1 MRFAEVPNACGDL
14 EALSYALSLNI
25 IIGCG
30 DYTFQMSWLAKINL
44 KSVVQQFGAYR
55 TSMLL
60 FIVMALCFY
69 VGYRVGN
76 FYHAYQTDM
85 IGKQERRLEKL
96 YQEHADN
103 IRRVHTLEVELEV
116 ERLANQQIQTA
127 LKDIEVDYF
136 QAKKELGFYE
146 KVMAPEK
153 QADGLVVD
161 SFTISPTES
170 ANHFRFQVVLVQQK
184 VKKRFA
190 KGYIELE
197 LVGSLAEKP
206 SKLSLEKVSSLTKK
220 DLSFSFQY
228 FQIIKGEF
236 TLPENFTPELVSLAA
251 VLPKGKWQK
260 FHRID
265 QDYEWA
271 RAINELNATAKLSPV
286 MSPILD

>member
-1 MRFAEVPNACGDL
+1 
-14 EALSYALSLNI
+14 
-25 IIGCG
+25 
-30 DYTFQMSWLAKINL
+30 MSWLAKINL
-44 KSVVQQFGAYR
+44 KSVINQFGAYR

-60 FIVMALCFY
+60 LFIMSLCLY
-69 VGYRVGN
+69 VGYRTGN
-76 FYHAYQTDM
+76 FYHAYQADT
-85 IGKQERRLEKL
+85 ISKQENRLEKL
-96 YQEHADN
+96 YQEHADSV
-103 IRRVHTLEVELEV
+103 RRVHTLEVELEV
-116 ERLANQQIQTA
+116 ERLANQQIQSA
-127 LKDIEVDYF
+127 LKGVEVDYF

-161 SFTISPTES
+161 SFTVSPTES

-190 KGYIELE
+190 KGYIQLE
-197 LVGSLAEKP
+197 IVGSLDEKP
-206 SKLSLEKVSSLTKK
+206 SKLSLEKVSGLTKK

-236 TLPENFTPELVSLAA
+236 TLPDKFTPELVSLAA

-265 QDYEWA
+265 QDYEWTQ
-271 RAINELNATAKLSPV
+271 AINELNATAKLNIVES
-286 MSPILD
+286 SILD